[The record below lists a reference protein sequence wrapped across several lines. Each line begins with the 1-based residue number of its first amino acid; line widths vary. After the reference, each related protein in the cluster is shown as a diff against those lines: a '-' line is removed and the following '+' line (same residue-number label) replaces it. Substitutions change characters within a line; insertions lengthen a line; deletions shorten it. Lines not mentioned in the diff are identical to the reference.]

1 MTKII
6 KVDITVK
13 NDSPTGAVFF
23 LFFNTPHCQSWT
35 EQLYCPFTNRG
46 KGNMFTRPSENDAV
60 TSEKV
65 AL

>member
-1 MTKII
+1 MTKIL

-35 EQLYCPFTNRG
+35 EQLFCPFIKTAMILLQSYN
-46 KGNMFTRPSENDAV
+46 P
-60 TSEKV
+60 
-65 AL
+65 